1 MMNIQPNNRLSL
13 RPEQPRGET
22 PRPPTTALE
31 GFAGLLA
38 ETAAKHATSD
48 GSQEATEDPA
58 QHNDDV
64 RDGQTA

>member
-13 RPEQPRGET
+13 RQEQPGGDT
-22 PRPPTTALE
+22 PRPPLTALE

-48 GSQEATEDPA
+48 GSQEATQDAA
-58 QHNDDV
+58 QHGNDVGDS
-64 RDGQTA
+64 QTD